1 MKKYKHSE
9 VIRENQKINL
19 EKYQRIIFTMKIFI
33 FLFLTSVMKSEV
45 FSSNYMFLKPV
56 SNQGNTLSQLWRLSA
71 V

>member
-33 FLFLTSVMKSEV
+33 FLLISVMKSEV